1 MDIIRRSYIS
11 ITSGILRD
19 KKKKGLENQ
28 KLNQSDQCNEV
39 KNLVFKIKEGI
50 GLRELFLLRLRN

>member
-28 KLNQSDQCNEV
+28 KLYQSDLCNEV
-39 KNLVFKIKEGI
+39 KFG
-50 GLRELFLLRLRN
+50 F

>member
-1 MDIIRRSYIS
+1 MDIIKRSYIS

-28 KLNQSDQCNEV
+28 KLNHSDQCNEV
-39 KNLVFKIKEGI
+39 KFG
-50 GLRELFLLRLRN
+50 F

>member
-1 MDIIRRSYIS
+1 MYIIRRSYIS

-19 KKKKGLENQ
+19 KEKKGVENQ

-39 KNLVFKIKEGI
+39 KFG
-50 GLRELFLLRLRN
+50 F

>member
-19 KKKKGLENQ
+19 KEKKGVENQ

-39 KNLVFKIKEGI
+39 KFG
-50 GLRELFLLRLRN
+50 F